1 MPNYDEQNISALS
14 ELNILEEKIQVLLE
28 ELSRLKSENQ
38 KIRTE
43 LEEGSSIETMLD
55 QKKRQQLREKIEDM
69 LEQLEVF

>member
-1 MPNYDEQNISALS
+1 MPNYDEQNIAALS

-28 ELSRLKSENQ
+28 ELAHLKSENQ

-69 LEQLEVF
+69 LEQLEEF